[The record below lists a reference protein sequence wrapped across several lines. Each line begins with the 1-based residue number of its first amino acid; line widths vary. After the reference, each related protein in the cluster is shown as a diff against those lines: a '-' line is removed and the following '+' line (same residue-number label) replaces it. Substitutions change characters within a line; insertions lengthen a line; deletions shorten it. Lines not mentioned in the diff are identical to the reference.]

1 MIESEKTK
9 MKETK
14 KTEEASATRAR
25 AIRQAWADRNRV
37 CGEARSILSN
47 LELWLL
53 EHKKGLDQQFLRCSR
68 FKGGVGRLVQN
79 GTVACLEDN
88 PAALARQLL
97 AGKSLEDIVLGEQ
110 EGPRLKAF
118 YASIRFN
125 EEAAPNVISS
135 ADDDLPVLKRWN
147 FERAAIEI
155 LKAAIKIQKQA
166 VLANTTTSMEK
177 FSRDVAEIRAVTARD
192 FLSALTELKSS
203 VESDQRL
210 VEGLEP
216 DEISCL
222 RPRPFPLQ
230 ILSSEAISWMLDAV
244 SQGMISAA
252 ELGALSLETVKSAE
266 PAPALEASE
275 NYLQCQI

>member
-1 MIESEKTK
+1 

-25 AIRQAWADRNRV
+25 AIRQAWVDRNRV
-37 CGEARSILSN
+37 CGEARSILVN

-53 EHKKGLDQQFLRCSR
+53 EHKKGLDQQFLRCSGR
-68 FKGGVGRLVQN
+68 FRGGVGRLIQN
-79 GTVACLEDN
+79 GTVACLEGN
-88 PAALARQLL
+88 PAALAQQLL
-97 AGKSLEDIVLGEQ
+97 AGKSLEDIVLREQ

-118 YASIRFN
+118 YSSIRFN
-125 EEAAPNVISS
+125 EEAAPDVVSS
-135 ADDDLPVLKRWN
+135 ADDDLPLVKRWN
-147 FERAAIEI
+147 FERAAVEI
-155 LKAAIKIQKQA
+155 LKAAIKIQKEA
-166 VLANTTTSMEK
+166 VLAKVTTSMDR
-177 FSRDVAEIRAVTARD
+177 FSRNVAEIRAQTAKD
-192 FLSALTELKSS
+192 FLAVLTELRCT

-210 VEGLEP
+210 VEGLEL

-252 ELGALSLETVKSAE
+252 ELGALSLETVKSVE
-266 PAPALEASE
+266 PAPAPEASE
-275 NYLQCQI
+275 NYLQGQV